1 MADLQKLL
9 KVKASTTAPQL
20 NFLSTKQDGK
30 KVGELSDLDE
40 QISELL
46 NKGEKVVLLGKH
58 FNAQPEPMQEKTQG
72 IPSIDRKI
80 LETGGADWKSA
91 PEKKFPG
98 CGLIKINNE
107 IVIRDA
113 DQTPT
118 VEKLGPV
125 ENWSCNNKE
134 ITVQYG
140 EPAKDLKIKLTYDNE
155 KAAGQY
161 SNWTFTVTT
170 NDKTYTPSIAVPF
183 TQLSDKKQWRS
194 LTCTNVT
201 VSDSAKNSISLGPLQ
216 LQPSEE
222 SDENKMF
229 FDLNYDCTPLMGEM
243 MWTTVIGF
251 FIFTFL
257 LSVGVGF
264 ILSIEAPEK
273 FESPRSKP
281 LIIPDN

>member
-1 MADLQKLL
+1 MFFWENISTHRPNRCKKRPRGNENFYVQKYL
-9 KVKASTTAPQL
+9 KNQFS
-20 NFLSTKQDGK
+20 
-30 KVGELSDLDE
+30 
-40 QISELL
+40 
-46 NKGEKVVLLGKH
+46 
-58 FNAQPEPMQEKTQG
+58 

-140 EPAKDLKIKLTYDNE
+140 EPAKDLKIKLTYDNG

-183 TQLSDKKQWRS
+183 TQLSDKKRMFNFSQSYLS
-194 LTCTNVT
+194 LKVAC
-201 VSDSAKNSISLGPLQ
+201 I
-216 LQPSEE
+216 
-222 SDENKMF
+222 
-229 FDLNYDCTPLMGEM
+229 Y
-243 MWTTVIGF
+243 
-251 FIFTFL
+251 
-257 LSVGVGF
+257 
-264 ILSIEAPEK
+264 
-273 FESPRSKP
+273 
-281 LIIPDN
+281 

>member
-1 MADLQKLL
+1 MKIFMF
-9 KVKASTTAPQL
+9 T
-20 NFLSTKQDGK
+20 N
-30 KVGELSDLDE
+30 
-40 QISELL
+40 ISK
-46 NKGEKVVLLGKH
+46 NQ
-58 FNAQPEPMQEKTQG
+58 FS

-140 EPAKDLKIKLTYDNE
+140 ESAKDLKIKLTSDNG

-183 TQLSDKKQWRS
+183 TQLSDKKRTINFSKSYLNLKSNKQ
-194 LTCTNVT
+194 
-201 VSDSAKNSISLGPLQ
+201 KNISIFQ
-216 LQPSEE
+216 
-222 SDENKMF
+222 N
-229 FDLNYDCTPLMGEM
+229 GE
-243 MWTTVIGF
+243 V
-251 FIFTFL
+251 
-257 LSVGVGF
+257 
-264 ILSIEAPEK
+264 
-273 FESPRSKP
+273 
-281 LIIPDN
+281 